1 MRSRAFFHGLFM
13 LVDDQHSVFQVLSKP
28 DNRTTKQERSKHL
41 TSARPKFMQS
51 WWLAGFPFVA
61 VAASLGQLKAL
72 MQIAK

>member
-1 MRSRAFFHGLFM
+1 MISTAA
-13 LVDDQHSVFQVLSKP
+13 FQVLSKP
-28 DNRTTKQERSKHL
+28 DNRTTKQERSKHF
-41 TSARPKFMQS
+41 TSATRPKFMQS